1 MAHKPD
7 VVLHGYCLD
16 PTVFCKVFFFFLP
29 IFRSQKISHT
39 HKIRSMALKIFG
51 EIRQL

>member
-1 MAHKPD
+1 MAHKAD

-16 PTVFCKVFFFFLP
+16 FAVFWKFLP
-29 IFRSQKISHT
+29 IFRSQKILHT
-39 HKIRSMALKIFG
+39 HKIRFMTLKIFG

>member
-7 VVLHGYCLD
+7 VVLHEYCLD
-16 PTVFCKVFFFFLP
+16 LTVLWKFLS

-39 HKIRSMALKIFG
+39 HKIRFMAFKIFA